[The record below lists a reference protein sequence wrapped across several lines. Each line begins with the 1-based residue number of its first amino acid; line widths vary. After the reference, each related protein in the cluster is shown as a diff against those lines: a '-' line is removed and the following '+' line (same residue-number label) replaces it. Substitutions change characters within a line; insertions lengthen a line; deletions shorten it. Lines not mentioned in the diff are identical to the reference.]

1 MIWMSI
7 VPSGT
12 PFFMKVRL
20 IECSKLLLWTSKD
33 SSFRYLMEKSRKLKD
48 SSACFSAAATTY
60 TVDPERLCR
69 MDTAKDS
76 AAMNDVF
83 PFFLATTI
91 IASLKRRS
99 FVPL

>member
-1 MIWMSI
+1 MAKLQLNESCASGFDAMIWMSI

-48 SSACFSAAATTY
+48 SSACLRAAATT
-60 TVDPERLCR
+60 
-69 MDTAKDS
+69 
-76 AAMNDVF
+76 
-83 PFFLATTI
+83 
-91 IASLKRRS
+91 
-99 FVPL
+99 